1 MTVSSQKWMYRR
13 YDGMMTNPC
22 INSFALSLSA
32 FVAVL
37 ATKMQRREVHPIII
51 VS

>member
-13 YDGMMTNPC
+13 YDDANPC
-22 INSFALSLSA
+22 INSFALNLSA
-32 FVAVL
+32 FVVVL
-37 ATKMQRREVHPIII
+37 ATKTQRREVHPIII